1 MRIIKIVDG
10 GDKRAMF
17 LLNLPQGGMEI
28 PAKFDFKT
36 ENIELYKQM
45 KEIIL
50 ELIEKFEEREKLQ
63 SIKVWESKKI
73 LFFPLI

>member
-1 MRIIKIVDG
+1 MRIIKSVDG

-45 KEIIL
+45 KEKTL
-50 ELIEKFEEREKLQ
+50 ELIEKF
-63 SIKVWESKKI
+63 
-73 LFFPLI
+73 

>member
-1 MRIIKIVDG
+1 
-10 GDKRAMF
+10 MF
-17 LLNLPQGGMEI
+17 LLNLPQGGMGI

-63 SIKVWESKKI
+63 SIKV
-73 LFFPLI
+73 